1 LPFGWG
7 FLYAAG
13 MKKLLFVVALAVWA
27 ASVSAQ
33 NPALTPVP
41 RSTPTNWMARHEG
54 FLAEAKQGTYDLVF
68 LGDSITDRWRKSG
81 AAVWRQYYAP
91 RHALNLGIGGDRT
104 QHVLWRLDNGEL
116 NGLKPKVV
124 VLMIGTNNSRT
135 DDADSIAA
143 GVELIVKKIRT
154 QCPETKVLL
163 LAVFP
168 RNKPT
173 DTPEQLATLR
183 AVNQQI
189 AKLDNGRTVRF
200 LNINARFV
208 GADGK
213 VPADIM
219 PDFLHLNEKGYRIW
233 AEAMEPTLAAMLK

>member
-1 LPFGWG
+1 MSGDES
-7 FLYAAG
+7 
-13 MKKLLFVVALAVWA
+13 ALAGG
-27 ASVSAQ
+27 VS
-33 NPALTPVP
+33 
-41 RSTPTNWMARHEG
+41 
-54 FLAEAKQGTYDLVF
+54 
-68 LGDSITDRWRKSG
+68 
-81 AAVWRQYYAP
+81 
-91 RHALNLGIGGDRT
+91 
-104 QHVLWRLDNGEL
+104 
-116 NGLKPKVV
+116 
-124 VLMIGTNNSRT
+124 
-135 DDADSIAA
+135 
-143 GVELIVKKIRT
+143 
-154 QCPETKVLL
+154 
-163 LAVFP
+163 

>member
-1 LPFGWG
+1 
-7 FLYAAG
+7 
-13 MKKLLFVVALAVWA
+13 MKKLLFVVAWVLWA

-104 QHVLWRLDNGEL
+104 QHVLWRLENGEL

-124 VLMIGTNNSRT
+124 
-135 DDADSIAA
+135 A
-143 GVELIVKKIRT
+143 
-154 QCPETKVLL
+154 
-163 LAVFP
+163 
-168 RNKPT
+168 
-173 DTPEQLATLR
+173 
-183 AVNQQI
+183 
-189 AKLDNGRTVRF
+189 
-200 LNINARFV
+200 
-208 GADGK
+208 
-213 VPADIM
+213 
-219 PDFLHLNEKGYRIW
+219 
-233 AEAMEPTLAAMLK
+233 